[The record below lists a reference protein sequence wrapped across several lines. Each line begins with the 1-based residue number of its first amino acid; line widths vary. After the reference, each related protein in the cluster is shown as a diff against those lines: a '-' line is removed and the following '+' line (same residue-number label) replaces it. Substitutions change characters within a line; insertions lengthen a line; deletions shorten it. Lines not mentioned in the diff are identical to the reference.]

1 MQELSESV
9 IAEQDI
15 AAVAEILDGC
25 NITEKECRSGIGENL
40 VIGKSSRPMPKLV
53 A

>member
-15 AAVAEILDGC
+15 AAVAEIRALRFLTAAILPKR
-25 NITEKECRSGIGENL
+25 NAAQEL
-40 VIGKSSRPMPKLV
+40 VRT
-53 A
+53 